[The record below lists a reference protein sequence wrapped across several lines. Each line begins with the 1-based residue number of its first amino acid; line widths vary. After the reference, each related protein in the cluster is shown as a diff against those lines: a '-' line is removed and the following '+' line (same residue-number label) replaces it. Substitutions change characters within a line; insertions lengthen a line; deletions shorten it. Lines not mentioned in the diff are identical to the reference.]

1 MDEKLVMV
9 SSSGKKAAGFIGGGR
24 RLAGEHGFCGGRRRD
39 GLGPLGKIGE
49 ICEFEGVVG
58 IFGFSEVDRD
68 FGNSIEVDRQD
79 QLVF

>member
-39 GLGPLGKIGE
+39 GLGPFDWG
-49 ICEFEGVVG
+49 
-58 IFGFSEVDRD
+58 
-68 FGNSIEVDRQD
+68 RQAGPTCIWSCYWGC
-79 QLVF
+79 FY